1 MMNKTRSLGIL
12 IVATFL
18 YIGWLSPSTSGL
30 MHQILKPA
38 LSQDI
43 TYAIKSQLLSYG
55 SMNTASASGNKS
67 TMTSDKNFPTNALQ
81 LSANEKKGLLNRI
94 YTWANKEGTNPIL
107 NFKQNADNVVQLKNP
122 TDSVHQLVITSAGK
136 QVASSGDIKPGKSGE
151 LSFANAN
158 QGETLEYHCLY
169 HPNTMKGTITI
180 SS

>member
-1 MMNKTRSLGIL
+1 MINKTKGLGIL

-38 LSQDI
+38 LGQGI
-43 TYAIKSQLLSYG
+43 AYAVKSQLVSYG
-55 SMNTASASGNKS
+55 SMNTAIASGNKN
-67 TMTSDKNFPTNALQ
+67 TTTSDKNLPSNTLQ
-81 LSANEKKGLLNRI
+81 LGANEKKGI
-94 YTWANKEGTNPIL
+94 YTWANKEGTNPTL

-122 TDSVHQLVITSAGK
+122 TDSVHQLIITSAGK

-151 LSFANAN
+151 LSFANVN
-158 QGETLEYHCLY
+158 QGETLQYHCLY
-169 HPNTMKGTITI
+169 HPSTMKGTITI

>member
-1 MMNKTRSLGIL
+1 MNKTKGSRIL

-38 LSQDI
+38 LGQGI
-43 TYAIKSQLLSYG
+43 AYAVKSQLVSYG
-55 SMNTASASGNKS
+55 SMNTAIASGNKNI
-67 TMTSDKNFPTNALQ
+67 MTSDKNLSANTLQ
-81 LSANEKKGLLNRI
+81 LSANEKKGI

-122 TDSVHQLVITSAGK
+122 TDSVHQLIITSAGK

-158 QGETLEYHCLY
+158 QGESLEYHCQY
-169 HPNTMKGTITI
+169 HPSTMKGTITI

>member
-1 MMNKTRSLGIL
+1 MNKTKGLGIL

-38 LSQDI
+38 LGQGI
-43 TYAIKSQLLSYG
+43 AYAVKSQLVSYG
-55 SMNTASASGNKS
+55 SMNTAIASGNKNI
-67 TMTSDKNFPTNALQ
+67 MTSDKNLSANTLQ
-81 LSANEKKGLLNRI
+81 LSANEKKGI
-94 YTWANKEGTNPIL
+94 YTWANKEGTNAIL

-122 TDSVHQLVITSAGK
+122 TDSVHQLIITSAGK

-158 QGETLEYHCLY
+158 QGESLEYHCLY
-169 HPNTMKGTITI
+169 HPSTMKGTITI

>member
-1 MMNKTRSLGIL
+1 MISKTRSLGIL

-38 LSQDI
+38 LGQGI
-43 TYAIKSQLLSYG
+43 AYAVKSQLVSYG
-55 SMNTASASGNKS
+55 SMNTAIASGNKN
-67 TMTSDKNFPTNALQ
+67 TTTSDKNLPSNTLQ
-81 LSANEKKGLLNRI
+81 LGANEKKGI
-94 YTWANKEGTNPIL
+94 YKWANKEGTNPTL

-122 TDSVHQLVITSAGK
+122 TNSVHQLIITSAGK

-151 LSFANAN
+151 LSFANVN
-158 QGETLEYHCLY
+158 QGETLQYHCLY
-169 HPNTMKGTITI
+169 HPSTMKGTIAI

>member
-1 MMNKTRSLGIL
+1 MINKTKGLGIL

-38 LSQDI
+38 LGQGI
-43 TYAIKSQLLSYG
+43 AYAVKSQLVSYG
-55 SMNTASASGNKS
+55 SMNTAIASGNKN
-67 TMTSDKNFPTNALQ
+67 TTTSDKNLSSNTLQ
-81 LSANEKKGLLNRI
+81 LSANEKKGI
-94 YTWANKEGTNPIL
+94 YTWANKEGTNPTL

-122 TDSVHQLVITSAGK
+122 TDSVHQLIITSAGK

-151 LSFANAN
+151 LSFANVN
-158 QGETLEYHCLY
+158 QGETLQYHCLY
-169 HPNTMKGTITI
+169 HPSTMKGTITI

>member
-43 TYAIKSQLLSYG
+43 TYTIKSQLLSYG

-67 TMTSDKNFPTNALQ
+67 TMTSDKDLPTNALQ
-81 LSANEKKGLLNRI
+81 LNANENKGLL
-94 YTWANKEGTNPIL
+94 
-107 NFKQNADNVVQLKNP
+107 
-122 TDSVHQLVITSAGK
+122 
-136 QVASSGDIKPGKSGE
+136 
-151 LSFANAN
+151 
-158 QGETLEYHCLY
+158 
-169 HPNTMKGTITI
+169 
-180 SS
+180 

>member
-1 MMNKTRSLGIL
+1 MMNKTKGLGIL

-18 YIGWLSPSTSGL
+18 YVGWLNPLTFGQ

-38 LSQDI
+38 LGQGVA
-43 TYAIKSQLLSYG
+43 YAVKSQLVSYG
-55 SMNTASASGNKS
+55 SMNTAIASGNKN
-67 TMTSDKNFPTNALQ
+67 TTTSDKNLPSNAFQ
-81 LSANEKKGLLNRI
+81 LSANEKKGI
-94 YTWANKEGTNPIL
+94 YTWANKEGANPIL

>member
-1 MMNKTRSLGIL
+1 MNKTRSLGIL

-43 TYAIKSQLLSYG
+43 TSTIKSQLLSYG

-67 TMTSDKNFPTNALQ
+67 TMTSDKNLSTNALQ
-81 LSANEKKGLLNRI
+81 LNANEKKGLLNRI

-151 LSFANAN
+151 LSFANAK
-158 QGETLEYHCLY
+158 QGDTLEYHCLY

-180 SS
+180 TS